1 MAQLD
6 ETETDVKLANN
17 QVKNVAEKLL
27 YSKGFFEATS
37 DVKDNK

>member
-1 MAQLD
+1 MPESSGTLS
-6 ETETDVKLANN
+6 KLANN

-27 YSKGFFEATS
+27 YSKGFFEAIS